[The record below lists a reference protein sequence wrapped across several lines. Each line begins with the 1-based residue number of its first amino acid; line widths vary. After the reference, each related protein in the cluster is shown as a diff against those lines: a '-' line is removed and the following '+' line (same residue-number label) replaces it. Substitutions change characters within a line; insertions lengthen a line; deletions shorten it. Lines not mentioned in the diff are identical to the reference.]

1 MGQIEHEYMDPD
13 NGMMEISVKEFA
25 DNSLD
30 IILAVDRSGRI
41 RFANQKA
48 VETYGYSYNELL
60 SLSIF
65 DLRKQDTRTF
75 TENQLNE
82 ALKRGIQFR
91 TYHYR
96 KDGSKLLVDVKSI
109 YSNRKDKDVAIS
121 IVRDITDM
129 ERICKDAHMFSIS
142 LDILDDAFVV
152 FNGKRNILNW
162 SKGAEKKFGFT
173 KEEIIGENINVIIP
187 ENKLK
192 EPEMLLDKIKG
203 GIIIKDFETVRVN
216 RLGEEISVSISASPI
231 YEADGL
237 FSGYIAIYKDI
248 SDRILIEYELKN
260 KCKQLELLKQEAD
273 EANKAKSIFLA
284 NMSHEIR
291 TPLNGILTSIQLL
304 QLVSSDEKQNKYI
317 RMIKESGN
325 SLLGIINDLLDISKI
340 EAGKFK
346 LNEENIELKEI
357 ITDAY
362 NYLSLEANQKGLE
375 IRYYLDPNI
384 DFHVI
389 GDKLR
394 LKQILFNLINNAV
407 KFTDVGFVAL
417 RVKLLSSDNSCEK
430 LQFFIEDSGIGIEE
444 DFKEKIFK
452 NFNQGDLSAS
462 KKYMGTGLGL
472 AISKQLIKL
481 MNGDIHYKS
490 TVGKGSTF
498 NFTCEFKK
506 QIHRSSGKNK
516 YNQDKQQLL
525 KYETA
530 NEGVILCVED
540 SIINQQ
546 VMEEL
551 ITRKGYK
558 YISAYNGI
566 EAINIIKENKVDL
579 VLMDIQL
586 PELNGFEATKIIR
599 KSEESNKPLPIIAMT
614 AYAMLEDRDKCLQ
627 AGMDE
632 YISKPL
638 DIEKLYKILEY
649 YIKNK

>member
-516 YNQDKQQLL
+516 YIQDKQQLL

-530 NEGVILCVED
+530 NEGVILGVED